1 VVANALKKKPK
12 GVVLAWNKDIYHL
25 ARSHVL
31 ALRLPGSYSTLRFRL
46 RRLRADTSGWTGLQ
60 VAAYVRT

>member
-46 RRLRADTSGWTGLQ
+46 RRLRADTSG
-60 VAAYVRT
+60 